1 MADDAYAARVVCVR
15 GFGRSVAPVAFVV
28 VMTCGACGA
37 QGGTSERSRR
47 SASSTVRLAVERE
60 TSNDSTVLVPSTA
73 TLSCDATDAAG
84 GYLADHATAACAV
97 VRTGALERV
106 ARAQST
112 RRICSQIYSGP
123 EFARIHGTIDARSID
138 IIVTRRDGCETGDW
152 SLLAALLGDPAR
164 RFVPDDSK
172 GVAAGAV
179 PTTTSSGPSEYQVQR
194 GDTVTSIAAHFAV
207 RAADLVSFNHLTDPD
222 HLTQGQTLLIPRVTE
237 RLDVAPALGVAGT
250 AFTLT
255 LHGALPGEA
264 VSFTIAT
271 PTATTTGPSHVAG
284 SDGVV
289 KAHYQS
295 AAGDTPGIVTVT
307 AQGTAGTHVQ
317 GAFLMAPPSTAPA
330 P

>member
-1 MADDAYAARVVCVR
+1 V
-15 GFGRSVAPVAFVV
+15 VAPVALVV
-28 VMTCGACGA
+28 VVTCGACGSRNE
-37 QGGTSERSRR
+37 TSARSRS
-47 SASSTVRLAVERE
+47 SASSSVDLTVERE

-73 TLSCDATDAAG
+73 TLSCDATQAAS
-84 GYLADHATAACAV
+84 GYLADHAATACAL
-97 VRTGALERV
+97 VRSGVLERV
-106 ARAQST
+106 ARAQRT

-123 EFARIHGTIDARSID
+123 EFARIHGTIDARPID
-138 IIVTRRDGCETGDW
+138 IIVTRRDGCQTGDW
-152 SLLAALLGDPAR
+152 RSLAALLGDPAR

-179 PTTTSSGPSEYQVQR
+179 TTTTSAGPSEYQVQR
-194 GDTVTSIAAHFAV
+194 GDTVTSIAARFAV
-207 RAADLVSFNHLTDPD
+207 RAADLVSFNHLTDPN
-222 HLTQGQTLLIPRVTE
+222 HLTQGQTLLIPPVTE
-237 RLDVAPALGVAGT
+237 RLDIAPALGVAGT
-250 AFTLT
+250 AFTFT
-255 LHGALPGEA
+255 LHGALPDES

-317 GAFLMAPPSTAPA
+317 GAFLVAPTSAAPA
-330 P
+330 A